1 MMKLALRLCALWVCG
16 PLALGAS
23 ATESAAQGAS
33 SKAGRPAVQESTHL
47 HVDSGKGGGS
57 KGRNA
62 AVAVSPRRDAV
73 TAPHAVGSLVRNN
86 ADRLRSLHLAKA
98 RGRIAPASSRSVGP
112 DRAAAT
118 GNLAARAQG
127 LRGAT
132 RVGLPALPVSQNA
145 ARVPSSV
152 KAAAIRGPI
161 IGGPRAAGPGR
172 VGGPAIGRPAQN
184 TAIDGAHMRR
194 KF

>member
-23 ATESAAQGAS
+23 ANESAAQGAS
-33 SKAGRPAVQESTHL
+33 SKAGHPVVH
-47 HVDSGKGGGS
+47 
-57 KGRNA
+57 
-62 AVAVSPRRDAV
+62 AV
-73 TAPHAVGSLVRNN
+73 TAPHAVGSLARNT
-86 ADRLRSLHLAKA
+86 ADRLRPLHPAKA
-98 RGRIAPASSRSVGP
+98 RGGVAPASMLGP

-118 GNLAARAQG
+118 GTMAARAQG

-132 RVGLPALPVSQNA
+132 RAGLPAPPVSKN
-145 ARVPSSV
+145 
-152 KAAAIRGPI
+152 AAIRGPI
-161 IGGPRAAGPGR
+161 IGGPHAAGPGQ
-172 VGGPAIGRPAQN
+172 VGGPPVGRTVRN

>member
-1 MMKLALRLCALWVCG
+1 MMKLSVRLCALCVCG

-33 SKAGRPAVQESTHL
+33 SKAGRPAVQESS
-47 HVDSGKGGGS
+47 HVLDLGQGGSS

-73 TAPHAVGSLVRNN
+73 TAPPVGSLAGNN
-86 ADRLRSLHLAKA
+86 ADHLRSLQLAKA
-98 RGRIAPASSRSVGP
+98 RGRIAPASSRPLGP

-118 GNLAARAQG
+118 ENMAARARG

-132 RVGLPALPVSQNA
+132 RVGLPMPPVSQNA
-145 ARVPSSV
+145 ARVQPSV

-161 IGGPRAAGPGR
+161 VGGPHAAGPGQ
-172 VGGPAIGRPAQN
+172 VGGPAIGRTARN
-184 TAIDGAHMRR
+184 SAIDGAHMRR

>member
-1 MMKLALRLCALWVCG
+1 MMKLALRLCALCVCG
-16 PLALGAS
+16 PLALGAR

-33 SKAGRPAVQESTHL
+33 VKAGRPAVQESTHE
-47 HVDSGKGGGS
+47 HVDLGKVAGS
-57 KGRNA
+57 TARIA
-62 AVAVSPRRDAV
+62 VVAVSPRRDSG
-73 TAPHAVGSLVRNN
+73 TASHAVGSLARNN

-98 RGRIAPASSRSVGP
+98 RGRIAPAASRSLGP
-112 DRAAAT
+112 DHAAAT
-118 GNLAARAQG
+118 GNMTAQARG

-132 RVGLPALPVSQNA
+132 RAGLPTLPASQSA
-145 ARVPSSV
+145 ARVQPSV
-152 KAAAIRGPI
+152 QAAAIRGPI

>member
-23 ATESAAQGAS
+23 AAESAAQAAS
-33 SKAGRPAVQESTHL
+33 IKTGRMAIQEST

-57 KGRNA
+57 KGQNEAR
-62 AVAVSPRRDAV
+62 AVSPRRDSV
-73 TAPHAVGSLVRNN
+73 TAPHAGGSLARNN